1 MTSLIKLLFV
11 IFIISFSLSTDISK
25 AAPPKKI
32 AAIILNDWPVA
43 YVAQENS
50 QLPQGFAIDIM
61 NRVAEIASLDIQYI
75 VAQNWMEANVL
86 GDKYE
91 TAIFPSMGITEK
103 RKEIYDFTIPY
114 VTQQVTIISRS
125 NSQKFLSLDDLQE
138 KIVGV
143 VRTNIG
149 VELAKNKNLQ
159 HVLEFDSINTLFME
173 LLSGEVDAIIYPK
186 EPFLNLARRAGL
198 SDRIKFAETPIM
210 EIKRAIAVKKGNSKI
225 HSKLDKTLQQFLTT
239 EEYKKI
245 VEKWYSEPEPYLNV
259 QRMLVIIVSAVGIM
273 LLAVLFWRHK
283 FLRRQNKIL
292 QETIIELRATQKQMT
307 ESKALLRSLID
318 AVPDLIWMKDLDGC
332 YLGCNPPFEEFF
344 GAKEAEIVGK
354 TDYDY
359 VDKEQADFFRTQDK
373 NALHS
378 DGINVNEET
387 LTFAEDSY
395 QGIFETIKCPLKEGT
410 GKIIGVIGIARD
422 ITARKKTEE
431 ALIRSEER
439 LKIAQRMGKIGNWE
453 YTIEEQHFWG
463 CDQAKQIYGLAA
475 EKSSFSR
482 EDIEQ
487 YIPQRETVRKA
498 LDDLIEKGK
507 PYDLEF
513 AFHPNGDFRQQKWI
527 RATAELEKDLDRNPI
542 KVVGVVQDIT
552 NLKKAEE
559 EKLKATKRLQQAQK
573 LESLG
578 NLAGGIAHDFN
589 NILSVILGYTELAFG
604 NIARNQPVKDE
615 LQEVYTAGK
624 RARDLVQQI
633 LTFARQ
639 QDDKLQPIQTDII
652 VKEALKFLRSTLP
665 SDVKIVENIKSSSL
679 IMGNQTQI
687 HQVVMNLCTNAAQA
701 MASEGGILSVAMNN
715 VPSQKVPQHE
725 FSLAQADEYIELKIS
740 DTGEG
745 IPPEIIANIFEP
757 YFTTKGVGEGTG
769 LGLSVVHGILEN
781 HRGQIAVESQLGKG
795 TVFSIYLPILLK
807 LQSSEAPSV
816 EKLPQGSERILFV
829 DDEVSITTMA
839 GKMLESLGYEVVTRT
854 SSVEALALIT
864 SKPDS
869 FDVILTDMTMPNMTG
884 DKLATKIHSINPDI
898 PIILCTGYSTKMSE
912 ELAEKI
918 GIKAYL
924 HKPLLK
930 VEFAQVI
937 RKVLDD
943 I

>member
-1 MTSLIKLLFV
+1 
-11 IFIISFSLSTDISK
+11 
-25 AAPPKKI
+25 
-32 AAIILNDWPVA
+32 
-43 YVAQENS
+43 
-50 QLPQGFAIDIM
+50 M

-75 VAQNWMEANVL
+75 VAQNWTEANAL
-86 GDKYE
+86 AGQYE
-91 TAIFPSMGITEK
+91 VALFPSMGITEK

-125 NSQKFLSLDDLQE
+125 NSKNLLSLDDL
-138 KIVGV
+138 KDKVVGV
-143 VRTNIG
+143 IRTNIG
-149 VELAKNKNLQ
+149 VELAKKNNLQ
-159 HVLEFDSINTLFME
+159 HVLKFDSIDPLFME
-173 LLSGEVDAIIYPK
+173 LLSGEIDAIIYPK
-186 EPFLNLARRAGL
+186 EPFLYLARRAGL
-198 SDRIKFAETPIM
+198 SDRIKFAETPIT
-210 EIKRAIAVKKGNSKI
+210 EIKRAIAVTKGNSTI
-225 HSKLDKTLQQFLTT
+225 LSKLDKALQQFLTT
-239 EEYKKI
+239 EEYKEI
-245 VEKWYSEPEPYLNV
+245 VEKWYSEPKPYLNV
-259 QRMLVIIVSAVGIM
+259 QRMLVIIVSAVGII
-273 LLAVLFWRHK
+273 LLAVLFWRHRFIRK
-283 FLRRQNKIL
+283 QNKIL
-292 QETIIELRATQKQMT
+292 QETINELRETQNQLMQ
-307 ESKALLRSLID
+307 SKALLRSLID

-332 YLGCNPPFEEFF
+332 YLGCNPPFERFF
-344 GAKEAEIVGK
+344 GAKETEIVGK
-354 TDYDY
+354 TDYDF
-359 VDKEQADFFRTQDK
+359 VDKEQAEFFRTQDK

-395 QGIFETIKCPLKEGT
+395 QGIFETIKSPLKEGT
-410 GKIIGVIGIARD
+410 GKTIGVIGIARE

-453 YTIEEQHFWG
+453 YTIADQHFWG
-463 CDQAKQIYGLAA
+463 CDQAKEIYGFPA
-475 EKSSFSR
+475 EKSSFSW

-487 YIPQRETVRKA
+487 YIPQREKVRKA
-498 LDDLIEKGK
+498 LDDLIEKEK

-513 AFHPNGDFRQQKWI
+513 AIHPNGDFRQQKWV

-542 KVVGVVQDIT
+542 KVVGVIQDIT

-589 NILSVILGYTELAFG
+589 NILSVILGFTELAFG
-604 NIARNQPVKDE
+604 NIAMNQPVKDE

-639 QDDKLQPIQTDII
+639 QDDELQPIQIDII

-665 SDVKIVENIKSSSL
+665 SDVKIVESIRSSSL

-715 VPSQKVPQHE
+715 ISSQKMPQHE
-725 FSLAQADEYIELKIS
+725 SSLAQADEYIELKIS

-745 IPPEIIANIFEP
+745 IPPEIIDTIFEP
-757 YFTTKGVGEGTG
+757 YFTTKDVGEGTG

-781 HRGQIAVESQLGKG
+781 HRGQIAVESQPGKG
-795 TVFSIYLPILLK
+795 TVFSIYLPILPK
-807 LQSSEAPSV
+807 QQYSRAPSA

-829 DDEVSITTMA
+829 DDEVSITKMA

-884 DKLATKIHSINPDI
+884 DKFATKVHSINPDI
-898 PIILCTGYSTKMSE
+898 PIILCTGYSNKMSE
-912 ELAEKI
+912 GLAAKI

-930 VEFAQVI
+930 VELAQVI